1 MSSGVVRQRR
11 HLHKEERCRE
21 TYAQSLAAG
30 IAFARQGYLTG
41 SPACRP
47 WLRGPGT
54 VGCKA
59 LERRDVK
66 MYRRILIS
74 LVAIGVLTSF
84 MGLGGLSLFTATT
97 DNDDN
102 AFSSGSVYISTDPD
116 SAFLTMDNMAPGDS
130 VIAQL
135 TVSNTVS
142 IAGTPV
148 PGTLE
153 LRYDMTTVADN
164 DDTLNLRDALML
176 TIKTLNGNCTAF
188 NGTQLYTGTLAN
200 GAMSDR
206 TLAAGASEVL
216 CFKVELPSIAT
227 GPKDASTTA
236 TFTFA
241 AEQTKNN
248 P

>member
-1 MSSGVVRQRR
+1 
-11 HLHKEERCRE
+11 
-21 TYAQSLAAG
+21 
-30 IAFARQGYLTG
+30 
-41 SPACRP
+41 
-47 WLRGPGT
+47 
-54 VGCKA
+54 
-59 LERRDVK
+59 

-84 MGLGGLSLFTATT
+84 MGLGGLSLFIATT

-102 AFSSGSVYISTDPD
+102 LFTSGSVYISTSPD

-130 VIAQL
+130 VTAQL

-148 PGTLE
+148 PGTLA
-153 LRYDMTTVADN
+153 LRYAMTTVADN
-164 DDTLNLRDALML
+164 DDGLGLAATLTLV
-176 TIKTLNGNCTAF
+176 IKDEGTNCTAF
-188 NGTQLYTGTLAN
+188 NGTEIYTGTLAA
-200 GAMSDR
+200 GFIGDPATGFQSGDR
-206 TLAAGASEVL
+206 TLADAGSEVL
-216 CFKVELPSIAT
+216 CFRVTLPPEEE

-248 P
+248 

>member
-1 MSSGVVRQRR
+1 
-11 HLHKEERCRE
+11 
-21 TYAQSLAAG
+21 
-30 IAFARQGYLTG
+30 
-41 SPACRP
+41 
-47 WLRGPGT
+47 
-54 VGCKA
+54 
-59 LERRDVK
+59 

-84 MGLGGLSLFTATT
+84 MGLGGLSLFIATT

-102 AFSSGSVYISTDPD
+102 LFTSGSVYISTSPD

-130 VIAQL
+130 VTAQL

-148 PGTLE
+148 PGTLA
-153 LRYDMTTVADN
+153 LRYAMTTVADN
-164 DDTLNLRDALML
+164 DDALGLATTLTLV
-176 TIKTLNGNCTAF
+176 IKDEGTNCTAF
-188 NGTQLYTGTLAN
+188 NGTEIYTGTLDD
-200 GAMSDR
+200 GAIGDPATGFDLGDR
-206 TLAAGASEVL
+206 PLAAGANEVL
-216 CFKVELPSIAT
+216 CFRVTLPSDEE

-248 P
+248 

>member
-1 MSSGVVRQRR
+1 
-11 HLHKEERCRE
+11 
-21 TYAQSLAAG
+21 
-30 IAFARQGYLTG
+30 
-41 SPACRP
+41 
-47 WLRGPGT
+47 
-54 VGCKA
+54 
-59 LERRDVK
+59 

-84 MGLGGLSLFTATT
+84 MGLGGLSLFIATT

-102 AFSSGSVYISTDPD
+102 LFTSGSVYISTSPD

-130 VIAQL
+130 VTAQL

-153 LRYDMTTVADN
+153 LRYAMTTVADN
-164 DDTLNLRDALML
+164 DDGLGLAATLTLV
-176 TIKTLNGNCTAF
+176 IKDEGTNCTAF
-188 NGTQLYTGTLAN
+188 NGTEIYTGTLAA
-200 GAMSDR
+200 GFIGDPATGFQSGDR
-206 TLAAGASEVL
+206 TLADAGSEVL
-216 CFKVELPSIAT
+216 CFRVTLPPEEE

-248 P
+248 